1 MAVYLGVGNNG
12 SFVTSDDYTLVDA
25 NGLTLT
31 AYPSVSKY
39 KVILNNIVYRINVNL
54 NKKEGE

>member
-12 SFVTSDDYTLVDA
+12 SFVTSDGHTLIDTD
-25 NGLTLT
+25 GLTLT

-39 KVILNNIVYRINVNL
+39 KVILNNVVYRINVNL